1 MSSPGSQYR
10 RRGCQGRAKKVKV
23 VDMVTMDAVMWFCVI
38 WSVYMYMI
46 DIYVNTAPCLKT

>member
-23 VDMVTMDAVMWFCVI
+23 VDMVTMDAVMRFCVI